1 MTGMLGEQLIAAKEK
16 LEDTR
21 DMATEAHSLA
31 LEEARSEVLQ
41 VCDEWH
47 FGFGGV

>member
-1 MTGMLGEQLIAAKEK
+1 MTGMLGEQLIAAKEM

-21 DMATEAHSLA
+21 DTATEAHNQA

-41 VCDEWH
+41 VCHEWH
-47 FGFGGV
+47 FRVWQF